1 MLSIHILYI
10 HTVFNLFLRNS
21 GITYSQVW
29 RAWVPANW
37 VPPSTTF
44 MSTTLT
50 LTTLTTRT
58 GTTTVQN
65 TAGPVLFVLTEYYP
79 TDDCTGDVVQQEY
92 QAVGCM
98 DFVDISGTYQNFV
111 CNPDGSVTISH
122 HKDVY
127 DACSSTPTKS
137 TTHDPTQCSRSE
149 WGAYQRFS
157 CVEKEAL
164 YYHYYTAADCPSSSF
179 YAKWLTPFGCQAKG
193 EIEEGQ
199 VVEAKS
205 ESIDLSGSEVTYSFY
220 NTLDCTG
227 PAETLTDDVGC
238 GLGSCLQRPGF
249 SFLLER
255 VCPAKTSTMTTTST
269 VALSCLADAW
279 MQRNLAISKMHK
291 CQP

>member
-1 MLSIHILYI
+1 M
-10 HTVFNLFLRNS
+10 
-21 GITYSQVW
+21 TYSKVW

-37 VPPSTTF
+37 VPPSTTFTTF

-65 TAGPVLFVLTEYYP
+65 TAGPVLFVLAEYYA

-92 QAVGCM
+92 HAGGC
-98 DFVDISGTYQNFV
+98 IYLGTYQNFV

-127 DACSSTPTKS
+127 DACTSTPTKS
-137 TTHDPTQCSRSE
+137 TTHDPAQCTRSD
-149 WGAYQRFS
+149 WGWPQRLS

-164 YYHYYTAADCPSSSF
+164 YYHYYAAADCSSSSF
-179 YAKWLTPFGCQAKG
+179 YEKWLTPFGCQAKG

-199 VVEAKS
+199 VVESNS

-238 GLGSCLQRPGF
+238 GLSRCLQRPGF
-249 SFLLER
+249 SLKLER
-255 VCPAKTSTMTTTST
+255 VCPAETSTRTTTST